1 MKVIHCPRRFTQVA
15 WGGTETCILNLAR
28 VQQQQ
33 NIDVSVFTSQA
44 LDSTTAEQ
52 IQSVSVRRF
61 KHQYPFLG
69 LAPSQIKAFDQSG
82 GNLLSWSLFQ
92 ALMQEPDLALLH
104 AHTGK
109 RMGAII
115 RTVARLRRLPYVI
128 TLHGG
133 HLDVP
138 HEIMTA
144 RLAHA
149 PTGWEW
155 GKAPGA
161 LLGSR
166 RVLDDASAIFCVG
179 KAEQQAVAA
188 QFPHKRVEYLPNGV
202 DLDHFQQAPLIDF
215 RAQHGIA
222 AAATLLLSVGRI
234 DPQKNQLSLLAALA
248 ELHKVQP
255 NAHLLMIGH
264 ITNEAYAEDLR
275 TQIIKRGLTSH
286 VTLLPGIQ
294 AQDPQLVAA
303 YHAADVFC
311 LPSIHEPF
319 GIVILE
325 AWAAGLPVI
334 ASPVGGIPG
343 FTRHNHNIHHVETP
357 SPAAWA
363 QQINGLLSDQSARQR
378 VIANGLIEVQQHYDW
393 KKINQQVTGVYNDL
407 VGSCEYRRLIKNS
420 ERTS

>member
-1 MKVIHCPRRFTQVA
+1 MKVIHCPRRFTPSA

-28 VQQQQ
+28 IQQQQ
-33 NIDVSVFTSQA
+33 SIDASIFTSQA
-44 LDSTTAEQ
+44 LDSTPAEQ
-52 IQSVSVRRF
+52 IQSINVRRF
-61 KHQYPFLG
+61 KHHYPFLG
-69 LAPSQIKAFDQSG
+69 LTPSQIKAFDQSG
-82 GNLLSWSLFQ
+82 GNLLSWHLFQ
-92 ALMQEPDLALLH
+92 ALMQEPDLSLLH

-133 HLDVP
+133 HFDIP
-138 HEIMTA
+138 DKIQTA
-144 RLAHA
+144 RHAQA

-155 GKAPGA
+155 GKVAGA
-161 LLGSR
+161 LLGAR

-202 DLDHFQQAPLIDF
+202 DLDHFQKTPQIDF
-215 RAQHGIA
+215 RALHGIA
-222 AAATLLLSVGRI
+222 PQAKLLLNVGRI
-234 DPQKNQLSLLAALA
+234 DPQKNQQSLLPALA
-248 ELHKVQP
+248 DLLKVQP
-255 NAHLLMIGH
+255 EAHLVMIGH
-264 ITNEAYAEDLR
+264 ITDETYATELR
-275 TQIIKRGLTSH
+275 AEINQRGLASR
-286 VTLLPGIQ
+286 VTLLPGMQ
-294 AQDPQLVAA
+294 AQNPQLVAA

-343 FTRHNHNIHHVETP
+343 FTQHNHNILHAEAP
-357 SPAAWA
+357 SPTAWA
-363 QQINGLLSDQSARQR
+363 RQINQLLDNETTRARLMK
-378 VIANGLIEVQQHYDW
+378 NGLAEVQQHYDW
-393 KKINQQVTGVYNDL
+393 KTINQQVTSIYNEL
-407 VGSCEYRRLIKNS
+407 VTSPISQQQPRRPH
-420 ERTS
+420 TP

>member
-1 MKVIHCPRRFTQVA
+1 MKIIHCPRRFTQTT

-33 NIDVSVFTSQA
+33 NMDVSIFTSQA
-44 LDSTTAEQ
+44 LDNTPAEQ
-52 IQSVSVRRF
+52 IQSINVRRF
-61 KHQYPFLG
+61 KHRYPFLG
-69 LAPSQIKAFDQSG
+69 LTSSQVKAFDQSG
-82 GNLLSWSLFQ
+82 GNLLSLPLFQ
-92 ALMQEPDLALLH
+92 ALMQEPDLSLLH

-133 HLDVP
+133 HFDIP
-138 HEIMTA
+138 QEINSA
-144 RLAHA
+144 RQQLA

-155 GKAPGA
+155 GKIAGA

-179 KAEQQAVAA
+179 KAEQQSVAA
-188 QFPHKRVEYLPNGV
+188 QFPHKRIEYLPNGV
-202 DLDHFQQAPLIDF
+202 DLDHFQQSPRIDF

-222 AAATLLLSVGRI
+222 PHAKLLLSVGRI
-234 DPQKNQLSLLAALA
+234 DPQKNQQALLPVLTELLKA
-248 ELHKVQP
+248 EPH
-255 NAHLLMIGH
+255 AHLLMIGH
-264 ITNEAYAEDLR
+264 ITDETYAADLR
-275 TQIIKRGLTSH
+275 AQIAKLGLTSQ
-286 VTLLPGIQ
+286 VTLLPGIP
-294 AQDPQLVAA
+294 AQDARLVAA

-334 ASPVGGIPG
+334 ANPVGGIPG
-343 FTRHNHNIHHVETP
+343 FTRHNHNIVHAETP
-357 SPAAWA
+357 SPTVWA
-363 QQINGLLSDQSARQR
+363 EQIRGLLVDQSRRQRLIVNGLS
-378 VIANGLIEVQQHYDW
+378 EVQEHYDW
-393 KKINQQVTGVYNDL
+393 RKINQQVTNIYSDL
-407 VGSCEYRRLIKNS
+407 LGSRVGRNNHAN
-420 ERTS
+420 